1 MSNEGPVAKAPKP
14 EIAFYYPNP
23 MWLSGDW
30 VKSLILFFDGI
41 GLLVP
46 SYMKDR
52 PELVDPAIVAGLK
65 EHGLLHV
72 LEPETLVDKGAT
84 EKLATAMTD
93 IITSGALDSLAREGT
108 EFAELSY
115 SRLGGYGDPGLAEMI
130 HAELKTRGLALD
142 TRDGVSIPMH
152 PMIRSLVL
160 VLLAQILRP
169 HGDRMGVELSPA
181 TDRPEIVDA
190 LKELLSLPTSP
201 SSGHVV
207 ASDLKVVGVDLGSVP
222 VDEVLSYRRDHFDQH
237 KAYVRAV
244 RRFVRELSLLGEK
257 ERSAALAEREQ
268 ELDDMAREL
277 QNTARKAWKQPASF
291 ALSVA
296 GAAWTFTTGDPIGA
310 VLATG
315 AALVGF
321 SSGPQPEVGAYFYL
335 FNARQR
341 YA

>member
-1 MSNEGPVAKAPKP
+1 MSDERLIVEAQKP

-23 MWLSGDW
+23 MWFSGNW

-46 SYMKDR
+46 SYMKDG
-52 PELVDPAIVAGLK
+52 PEHADPAIVSGLK
-65 EHGLLHV
+65 KHGLLHV
-72 LEPETLVDKGAT
+72 LEPETVVDKTAT

-93 IITSGALDSLAREGT
+93 IITSGALDSLAREGS
-108 EFAELSY
+108 EFGELSY
-115 SRLGGYGDPGLAEMI
+115 SRLGGYGDPALAEMI
-130 HAELKTRGLALD
+130 HAELKKRGLARD

-152 PMIRSLVL
+152 PMVRSLIL

-169 HGDRMGVELSPA
+169 HGDRIGVELSPA

-201 SSGHVV
+201 SAGHVV
-207 ASDLKVVGVDLGSVP
+207 AADLKVVGVDLGSVP
-222 VDEVLSYRRDHFDQH
+222 IDEVLSFRRDHLDQH

-257 ERSAALAEREQ
+257 ERAAALAEREE
-268 ELDDMAREL
+268 ELSEMAQEL

-296 GAAWTFTTGDPIGA
+296 GAAWTYTTGDHI
-310 VLATG
+310 G
-315 AALVGF
+315 AALAAGAAVAGF
-321 SSGPQPEVGAYFYL
+321 SPAPTQEVGAYSYL
-335 FNARQR
+335 FKARGR